1 MAITINILL
10 LSGEFRYEPR
20 VDSLLLEMKKIV
32 FIINP
37 ISGTQNKESL
47 VKSFDEVIDKERFS
61 WEVVYTQRAG
71 HAIEIAKEAAQNNVD
86 IVVAVG
92 GDGTINEIARS
103 LIHTNTALAILP
115 FGSGNGLAR
124 HLQIP
129 LEARKAL
136 QVINNGV
143 EVVIDYGKIN
153 GVPFFCTCGVGFDA
167 FVSLKF
173 AEAGKRGPLTYVE
186 KTLQESLNYR
196 PETYEL
202 ETEDGTQKHK
212 AFLIA
217 CGNASQYGNNAY
229 IAPRATI
236 TDGLLDVTILKP
248 FTVLDVPSLAF
259 QLFNKTIDQ
268 NNHIKTF
275 KCKNLRI
282 RRASEGVVHFD
293 GDPMMTGQDIDVEVI
308 SGGLKVIVPKEKKG
322 DNLNVLNKASDYISG
337 LKMLNDA
344 IFEDLSQKN
353 KEFIKKLTKKD

>member
-1 MAITINILL
+1 
-10 LSGEFRYEPR
+10 
-20 VDSLLLEMKKIV
+20 MKKLI

-37 ISGTQNKESL
+37 ISGTQNKDSL
-47 VKSFDEVIDKERFS
+47 VKLFDEIMDKKRFS
-61 WEVVYTQRAG
+61 WEVIYTERAG
-71 HAIEIAKEAAQNNVD
+71 HAVDIAAQAAKENID

-103 LIHTNTALAILP
+103 LVHTDTALAILP
-115 FGSGNGLAR
+115 LGSGNGLAR

-129 LEARKAL
+129 LDIKKAL
-136 QVINNGV
+136 EVINEGTT
-143 EVVIDYGKIN
+143 ESIDYGKMN
-153 GVPFFCTCGVGFDA
+153 GTTFFCTCGVGFDA

-186 KTLQESLNYR
+186 KTLLESLNYK

-229 IAPRATI
+229 IAPQATI

-248 FTVLDVPSLAF
+248 FTVLDVPSLSF

-268 NNHIKTF
+268 NSHITTF

-282 RRASEGVVHFD
+282 HRSDEGVVHYD
-293 GDPMMTGQDIDVEVI
+293 GDPIMMGKEINVEVI
-308 SGGLKVIVPKEKKG
+308 NKGLKVIIPEKSIKQNKG
-322 DNLNVLNKASDYISG
+322 MLDKASDYING
-337 LKMLNDA
+337 LRALNEAVFND
-344 IFEDLSQKN
+344 ITTKN
-353 KEFIKKLTKKD
+353 KEFIKRLTKKE